1 MFRPRTFLHRT
12 LYKTFHME
20 HIPSPSLF
28 VTFGMSANESINSFD
43 SQIDKTI
50 RHIIKTV
57 RHSKAINVRKQQG
70 STSESIFYTIEAL
83 GDICLTKVW
92 KLELCFYQHF
102 HGYIFL
108 FTCEANI
115 SSNTTYLNFFLGC
128 VAVRIHKSFWLGP
141 FRHVISTMYTN
152 TLTSFKLEVCTCS
165 SCQPNIE
172 QFSRRQP
179 RRLVPSLRAP
189 GSEMPQGT
197 QLK

>member
-57 RHSKAINVRKQQG
+57 RHSKSINVRKQQG
-70 STSESIFYTIEAL
+70 STSESIFYTIEVL

-92 KLELCFYQHF
+92 KLEL
-102 HGYIFL
+102 FL
-108 FTCEANI
+108 STF
-115 SSNTTYLNFFLGC
+115 S
-128 VAVRIHKSFWLGP
+128 RIHSYLHVKRIFPQIQPTWTSSSDASLSESTRAFDLGLLDI
-141 FRHVISTMYTN
+141 ISTMYTN